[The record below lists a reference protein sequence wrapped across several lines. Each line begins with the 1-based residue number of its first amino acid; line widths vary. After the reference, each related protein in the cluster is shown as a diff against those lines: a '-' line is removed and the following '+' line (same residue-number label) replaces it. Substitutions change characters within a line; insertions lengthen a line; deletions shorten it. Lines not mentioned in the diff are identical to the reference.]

1 MKYLA
6 LFAATFV
13 YVLLRALQQRNVAF
27 DSYRWIPPV
36 AFGMA
41 AVDAFLIVTVAQ
53 SGWSWQIVI
62 ANGAAGALGC
72 LAAMWIHKRFVSEQ
86 KS

>member
-1 MKYLA
+1 MTYLA
-6 LFAATFV
+6 LFAATFL

-27 DSYRWIPPV
+27 DNYWWVPPV

-41 AVDAFLIVTVAQ
+41 TLDAFLIVTIVH
-53 SGWSWQIVI
+53 SGWSVAVVV

-72 LAAMWIHKRFVSEQ
+72 LTAMWFHKRFVSEK